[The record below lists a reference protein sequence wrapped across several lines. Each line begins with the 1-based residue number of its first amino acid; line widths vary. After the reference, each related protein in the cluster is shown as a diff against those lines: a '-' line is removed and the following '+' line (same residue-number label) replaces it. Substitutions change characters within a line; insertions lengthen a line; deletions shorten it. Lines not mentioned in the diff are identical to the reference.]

1 VLGASVK
8 YVMNF
13 GPGRRGWITAAGVA
27 SLAGAVTLA
36 VRTGA
41 PAASAAAYRGA
52 PKVEFETV
60 HAIIQARCVTCHAA
74 KPTNPAFPEPP
85 LGVRLDEPQR
95 IANLAPRILARA
107 VVTETMPLGNLTGMT
122 PEERR
127 TLGAWI
133 AQGAKTG
140 AQR

>member
-1 VLGASVK
+1 VAFADVEAII
-8 YVMNF
+8 
-13 GPGRRGWITAAGVA
+13 GRRCI
-27 SLAGAVTLA
+27 
-36 VRTGA
+36 
-41 PAASAAAYRGA
+41 
-52 PKVEFETV
+52 
-60 HAIIQARCVTCHAA
+60 TCHAA
-74 KPTNPAFPEPP
+74 KPSNPAFPEPP

-95 IANLAPRILARA
+95 IAALAPRILQRA

-140 AQR
+140 AAAGEAQR